1 MSLHASIKLW
11 ILLGNV
17 GATEP
22 EVAFPVAV
30 DSQIRVSAAQTALAK
45 AGKLSGR
52 QAHEVWR
59 VMQLIT
65 ASQSREGLPGPVVQA
80 AMDFIHFPKAWKV
93 VATKALIYKRLSRRR
108 DR

>member
-1 MSLHASIKLW
+1 MW
-11 ILLGNV
+11 ILLGNF
-17 GATEP
+17 GATGA
-22 EVAFPVAV
+22 EVAAPVAV
-30 DSQIRVSAAQTALAK
+30 DSQIRASAAHTALAK

-93 VATKALIYKRLSRRR
+93 VATKALIYKRLSRTRNR
-108 DR
+108 

>member
-1 MSLHASIKLW
+1 MESLEHSIATS
-11 ILLGNV
+11 
-17 GATEP
+17 GA
-22 EVAFPVAV
+22 VAPSVSI
-30 DSQIRVSAAQTALAK
+30 DSQIRASAAHMALAK

-65 ASQSREGLPGPVVQA
+65 TNQSREGLPGPAVQA

-93 VATKALIYKRLSRRR
+93 VATKALIYRRHSRRKNR
-108 DR
+108 